1 MSRNRYNKVDEKS
14 IKKDFANYCNLKTH
28 KIEVEGMEKMGKTLG
43 IDIYTDI
50 FITYFFFRCGCKK
63 MEEVTE
69 LEYING
75 LKYFG
80 CNNLDGVKK
89 QIINTKEK
97 LLDLNSKDFKDFY
110 RFLFVFNTNKLL
122 NLEVVEVYFK
132 DLFYPQFNIAKDFI
146 MYLKNSKC
154 QGLNKDQWECF
165 LDFLLEHGSTF
176 PKKYNCDSYFPLII
190 DKFYEWYC
198 DTKKIQREKKVEEDK

>member
-1 MSRNRYNKVDEKS
+1 
-14 IKKDFANYCNLKTH
+14 
-28 KIEVEGMEKMGKTLG
+28 MGKTLG

-110 RFLFVFNTNKLL
+110 RFLFVFNTNKL
-122 NLEVVEVYFK
+122 
-132 DLFYPQFNIAKDFI
+132 
-146 MYLKNSKC
+146 YLKNTKC

-198 DTKKIQREKKVEEDK
+198 DTKKIPRAKNVEEDE